1 MSRVS
6 AISLSVAAVLVFGLG
21 GCEED
26 HPYTPFQVASAVPS
40 ATAPA
45 AAPAEPEPAAAVK
58 FAASGPLA
66 RAKAAT
72 WQVGQRRIQA
82 PAGYEIERGL
92 DADFDANGSTEI
104 VAWVVP
110 ASDRLERPEL
120 WLYPTTGS
128 PRKLLSL
135 PGFVP
140 TGPNCS
146 LQTLLLHTGPKTV
159 TLDTKAV
166 CEARLIARVPVRSIV
181 VLAPLADDP
190 LVLALRAAEG
200 SAREDLRLTVTSLD
214 RDGDGRDD
222 VTLQASLDTR
232 HATSGVAA
240 AKFLWYDRE
249 AGTSRDDTEPGLSM
263 AQLASRE
270 IVRAK
275 GPSTSRNVH
284 PTIQNLKRLYAAV
297 CEESGTP
304 RLFDE
309 EGNGLACGRLTTT
322 FSRATEAEIAAL
334 LKNGQVLE
342 AFGVLERA
350 HWFGHEPSPKDRERW
365 LASFDGKLLR
375 RQARLRRELG
385 LTLPREGTHPSL
397 SPLEFAGDTLLAQ
410 TRDGV
415 RSFALDGTERA
426 PANDTAPV
434 PANDSAPQLAA
445 NPPRPDPW
453 SLRAEL
459 PGQRLW
465 TGVVYSCD
473 RSEITLSFVDGAG
486 QPLAPVLTE
495 ILAPRPGNCRGGAAV
510 DAPAVP
516 IGWVDAQLVAWVGGA
531 RIGPTEPRTRPKGSP
546 RSVNGEWTV
555 LPSRLGLLVTGKAHE
570 LWHVPES
577 VGQLE
582 QLRACVIHD
591 SGRLVACVTPA
602 GFAFIETEALSR

>member
-1 MSRVS
+1 MSRAK
-6 AISLSVAAVLVFGLG
+6 AIGLYAASVLALG

-26 HPYTPFQVASAVPS
+26 HPYTPFQVASAIPS
-40 ATAPA
+40 APAPA
-45 AAPAEPEPAAAVK
+45 PASAEPEAVAAVK
-58 FAASGPLA
+58 FTASAPLVQP
-66 RAKAAT
+66 KAAT
-72 WQVGQRRIQA
+72 WQLGPRQIQA

-92 DADFDANGSTEI
+92 NADFDANGSAEF

-110 ASDRLERPEL
+110 AKDGLERPEL
-120 WLYPTTGS
+120 WLYPATGAA
-128 PRKLLSL
+128 RKLLAL

-140 TGPNCS
+140 TGPSCS
-146 LQTLLLHTGPKTV
+146 LQTLLQHTGPKTI

-166 CEARLIARVPVRSIV
+166 CETRLIARVPVRSIV

-190 LVLALRAAEG
+190 QVLALRAADG
-200 SAREDLRLTVTSLD
+200 NPREDLKLSVASLD

-232 HATSGVAA
+232 LATSGVAL

-297 CEESGTP
+297 CDEAGTP

-309 EGNGLACGRLTTT
+309 EGNGLACGRLSTT

-334 LKNGQVLE
+334 LKNDQVLE

-365 LASFDGKLLR
+365 LASFNGKLLR

-385 LTLPREGTHPSL
+385 LALPREGTHPSF

-415 RSFALDGTERA
+415 RSFALDGTERT
-426 PANDTAPV
+426 PPDTAAPTAPHDPAPV
-434 PANDSAPQLAA
+434 FLPSSSRPA
-445 NPPRPDPW
+445 PW
-453 SLRAEL
+453 SLRAEV

-473 RSEITLSFVDGAG
+473 RSEIALSFVDGSG
-486 QPLAPVLTE
+486 QPLAPWLTE
-495 ILAPRPGNCRGGAAV
+495 ILAPRPGTCRGGAAV

-531 RIGPTEPRTRPKGSP
+531 RIGPAELRTRPKGSP

-555 LPSRLGLLVTGKAHE
+555 LPSRLGLLVTGRSHE

-602 GFAFIETEALSR
+602 GFAFIESEALPR

>member
-1 MSRVS
+1 MSRTSVTGILT
-6 AISLSVAAVLVFGLG
+6 AAALSLGVA

-40 ATAPA
+40 ATVPA
-45 AAPAEPEPAAAVK
+45 AAPAEAEPAAPVA
-58 FAASGPLA
+58 FSASGPIA
-66 RAKAAT
+66 RPKAPA
-72 WQVGQRRIQA
+72 WQLGARRIQA
-82 PAGYEIERGL
+82 PPGYEIERGL
-92 DADFDANGSTEI
+92 EADFDGNGVSEI
-104 VAWVVP
+104 VVWLVP
-110 ASDRLERPEL
+110 AADSPARPEL
-120 WLYPTTGS
+120 WLYPAAGT
-128 PRKLLSL
+128 PRKLFPL

-140 TGPNCS
+140 TGPNCR

-166 CEARLIARVPVRSIV
+166 CDARLIARAPVRSLV
-181 VLAPLADDP
+181 VLAPTADHP
-190 LVLALRAAEG
+190 EVLALRAAEG
-200 SAREDLRLTVTSLD
+200 SPREELKLNVASLD

-232 HATSGVAA
+232 QAASAVAL
-240 AKFLWYDRE
+240 AKFVWYDRE

-275 GPSTSRNVH
+275 GQSTSRNVH

-297 CEESGTP
+297 CDEAGTP

-342 AFGVLERA
+342 ALGVLERA
-350 HWFGHEPSPKDRERW
+350 DWFGHQASPKDRERW
-365 LASFDGKLLR
+365 LGLFQGKLVR
-375 RQARLRRELG
+375 KQARLRRELG
-385 LTLPREGTHPSL
+385 LSVPREGTQPSL
-397 SPLEFAGDTLLAQ
+397 SPLEFTGDTLEAQ

-415 RSFALDGTERA
+415 RSFALDGSERRLEDGGT
-426 PANDTAPV
+426 PP
-434 PANDSAPQLAA
+434 
-445 NPPRPDPW
+445 NPWP
-453 SLRAEL
+453 LRAEA
-459 PGQRLW
+459 PGGGRLW

-473 RSEITLSFVDGAG
+473 RSEVALSFVDGSG

-510 DAPAVP
+510 EAPAVP

-531 RIGPTEPRTRPKGSP
+531 RIGPAEPRTRPKGSP
-546 RSVNGEWTV
+546 RSLNGEWTV
-555 LPSRLGLLVTGKAHE
+555 LPSRLGLLVTGTQHE
-570 LWHVPES
+570 LWQVPES
-577 VGQLE
+577 VGQVE

-591 SGRLVACVTPA
+591 SGRLVACVTPD
-602 GFAFIETEALSR
+602 GFALIESEAVSR

>member
-1 MSRVS
+1 MSRTSV
-6 AISLSVAAVLVFGLG
+6 ISILTAAALSLG
-21 GCEED
+21 VTGCEED

-40 ATAPA
+40 A
-45 AAPAEPEPAAAVK
+45 AAPTAAPTEAETAAPVA
-58 FAASGPLA
+58 FSASGPIA
-66 RAKAAT
+66 RPKAAS
-72 WQVGQRRIQA
+72 WQVGARRIQA
-82 PAGYEIERGL
+82 PPGYEIERGL
-92 DADFDANGSTEI
+92 EADFDGNGVSEI
-104 VAWVVP
+104 VVWVVP
-110 ASDRLERPEL
+110 AADSLTRPEL
-120 WLYPTTGS
+120 WVYPAKGS
-128 PRKLLSL
+128 PRKLFSL

-146 LQTLLLHTGPKTV
+146 LQTVLLHTGPKTV
-159 TLDTKAV
+159 TLDTKAA
-166 CEARLIARVPVRSIV
+166 CDARLIARAPVRSLV
-181 VLAPLADDP
+181 VLAPTADRP
-190 LVLALRAAEG
+190 VVLALRAAEG
-200 SAREDLRLTVTSLD
+200 SPREELRLNVASLD

-232 HATSGVAA
+232 QAASAVAL
-240 AKFLWYDRE
+240 AKFVWYDRE

-275 GPSTSRNVH
+275 GQSTSRSVH

-297 CEESGTP
+297 CDEAGTP

-322 FSRATEAEIAAL
+322 FSRATEAEISAL

-342 AFGVLERA
+342 ALGVLERA
-350 HWFGHEPSPKDRERW
+350 DWFGHQASPKDRERW
-365 LASFDGKLLR
+365 LGLFQGKLLR

-385 LTLPREGTHPSL
+385 LSVPREGTHPSL
-397 SPLEFAGDTLLAQ
+397 SPLEFTGDTLEAQ

-415 RSFALDGTERA
+415 RSFTLDGSER
-426 PANDTAPV
+426 
-434 PANDSAPQLAA
+434 QLEDGGTRP
-445 NPPRPDPW
+445 NPWP
-453 SLRAEL
+453 LRAEA
-459 PGQRLW
+459 PGGRLW

-473 RSEITLSFVDGAG
+473 RSEVALSFVDGFG
-486 QPLAPVLTE
+486 QPVAPVLTE

-510 DAPAVP
+510 EAPAVP

-531 RIGPTEPRTRPKGSP
+531 RVGPIEPRTRPKGSP

-555 LPSRLGLLVTGKAHE
+555 LPSRSGLIITGKLHE

-577 VGQLE
+577 VGQME

-591 SGRLVACVTPA
+591 SGRLVACVTPD
-602 GFAFIETEALSR
+602 GFALIESEALAK

>member
-1 MSRVS
+1 MNRVRPLGLC
-6 AISLSVAAVLVFGLG
+6 AGLVLSLVLG

-40 ATAPA
+40 ATVPATPASTAPETV
-45 AAPAEPEPAAAVK
+45 APVK
-58 FAASGPLA
+58 FAAAAPLLQP
-66 RAKAAT
+66 KAAT
-72 WQVGQRRIQA
+72 WQVGKRRIQA
-82 PAGYEIERGL
+82 PPGYELERAL
-92 DADFDANGSTEI
+92 DADFDGDGSTEL
-104 VAWVVP
+104 VAWVIP
-110 ASDRLERPEL
+110 TSDPLKRPEL
-120 WLYPTTGS
+120 WLYPATGA
-128 PRKLLSL
+128 PRKLTSL
-135 PGFVP
+135 AGFVP
-140 TGPNCS
+140 TGPGCT
-146 LQTLLLHTGPKTV
+146 LQTTLLHTGPRTV
-159 TLDTKAV
+159 TLDAKAV
-166 CEARLIARVPVRSIV
+166 CEARLIARAPVRSIQ
-181 VLAPLADDP
+181 VLAPKADDP
-190 LVLALRAAEG
+190 LVLGLRAADG
-200 SAREDLRLTVTSLD
+200 SAREELRLTVMSLD

-232 HATSGVAA
+232 HAPSGVAV

-297 CEESGTP
+297 CDESGTP

-322 FSRATEAEIAAL
+322 FSRATEAEITAL
-334 LKNGQVLE
+334 LKNDQVLE

-365 LASFDGKLLR
+365 LASFGSKLVQK
-375 RQARLRRELG
+375 QARLRREQG
-385 LTLPREGTHPSL
+385 VTLPREGTHPSL
-397 SPLEFAGDTLLAQ
+397 SPLEFEGDTLLVQ

-415 RSFALDGTERA
+415 RSFGLDGSERTLPDATSGPSEA
-426 PANDTAPV
+426 PGVAV
-434 PANDSAPQLAA
+434 GPA
-445 NPPRPDPW
+445 RPEPW
-453 SLRAEL
+453 SLRAEV

-473 RSEITLSFVDGAG
+473 RSEVALSFVDAKG
-486 QPLAPVLTE
+486 QPIAPFLTE
-495 ILAPRPGNCRGGAAV
+495 ILAPRPGNCRGGASV
-510 DAPAVP
+510 EAPAVP
-516 IGWVDAQLVAWVGGA
+516 IGWSGAQLVAWVAGA
-531 RIGPTEPRTRPKGSP
+531 RIGPAVPSTRPKGSP

-555 LPSRLGLLVTGKAHE
+555 LPSRLGLLVTGKSLE

-591 SGRLVACVTPA
+591 SGRLLACVTPA
-602 GFAFIETEALSR
+602 GFALIESEAQPR